1 MTETYQKIVDRL
13 PGFYRAWDHRSN
25 MASIITS
32 VGNRLNEQNKDLFGI
47 MRSHWVDSA
56 FSKDLDSLGAMFRL
70 RRRKNESD
78 ESFRTRIKYFV
89 VEFMGGGTREAI
101 LAQTV
106 LFLGSMQEDQEVL
119 LIENPPTLQVVERP
133 VKNGDSWLI
142 KSSSVNDEIFS
153 VEFQVEEGKQDLLN
167 PSIVDTE
174 SNKSIVYN
182 GLVKSGQV
190 LTIDKEGKAI
200 LDKKDVTDNITN
212 TGLKILRKGSVWA
225 FRESTSPNIGKF
237 DEGVFDTHV
246 FETAVA
252 SVFLKVEW
260 TAQLIS
266 AFELKVLKAAL
277 ERSGVTIEELKA
289 LIGRIKSA
297 GVKSFITITDT
308 FNPDAAKSELEG

>member
-32 VGNRLNEQNKDLFGI
+32 IGSRLNEQNKDLFGI
-47 MRSHWVDSA
+47 MKAHWIDSA
-56 FSKDLDSLGAMFRL
+56 FAKDLDSLGAMFRL
-70 RRRKNESD
+70 RRRKNEPD

-101 LAQTV
+101 LAQTI
-106 LFLGSMQEDQEVL
+106 LFLGSRQEDQEVM
-119 LIENPPTLQVVERP
+119 LIENPPTPQAVEKP
-133 VKNGDSWLI
+133 VKNGDSWLM
-142 KSSSVNDEIFS
+142 KSWSVNDEIFS
-153 VEFQVEEGKQDLLN
+153 VEFKVEAGKQDLLN

-174 SNKSIVYN
+174 SNNSIVYN
-182 GLVKSGQV
+182 GVVKSGQV
-190 LTIDKEGKAI
+190 LTIDMEGNAK
-200 LDKKDVTDNITN
+200 LDKKDVTDKITN

-252 SVFLKVEW
+252 SVFLKIEW
-260 TAQLIS
+260 TARLIS
-266 AFELKVLKAAL
+266 AFELKVLKTAID
-277 ERSGVTIEELKA
+277 RSGVKNEELKA
-289 LIGRIKSA
+289 LVGRIKSA
-297 GVKSFITITDT
+297 GVKSFITITDNFT
-308 FNPDAAKSELEG
+308 PDAAKSEVIR